1 METITLQVFLFE
13 ELDEEAKEK
22 TINLYRAKRDYSWLN
37 ESRESIEAFC
47 KRFRARLDNW
57 HVDSFDYSFDVSVD
71 NSNFRG
77 LKLRD
82 FSRDHMPTG
91 YCLDCALWET
101 FFDVF
106 KKTGSAKLAF
116 DAALHAGFAAWRDDL
131 SYQDEEEFLADE
143 LICNEYQFF
152 SDGTEYKGAR

>member
-1 METITLQVFLFE
+1 METITLKVFSFE

-22 TINLYRAKRDYSWLN
+22 AINLYRVKMDYSWLD

-47 KRFRARLDNW
+47 KRFRARLNNW
-57 HVDSFDYSFDVSVD
+57 QVDAFNYSFDISVD
-71 NSNFRG
+71 QSNFRG

-91 YCLDCALWET
+91 YCLDCDLWQT
-101 FFDVF
+101 FFKVF
-106 KKTGSAKLAF
+106 QKTGSAKLAF

-131 SYQDEEEFLADE
+131 AYQESEEFLTDGII
-143 LICNEYQFF
+143 LNDYRFF
-152 SDGTEYKGAR
+152 PDGTEYKGAR

>member
-1 METITLQVFLFE
+1 METITLQVFSFD
-13 ELDEEAKEK
+13 ELNEKTKEK
-22 TINLYRAKRDYSWLN
+22 VLNLYRVKRHYDWLD

-57 HVDSFDYSFDVSVD
+57 HVDAFNYSFDVSVD

-91 YCLDCALWET
+91 YYLDCALWET
-101 FFDVF
+101 FFEVF

-131 SYQDEEEFLADE
+131 VDQDSEEFLTDE
-143 LICNEYQFF
+143 IICNDYRFF
-152 SDGTEYKGAR
+152 PDGTEYKGAR

>member
-1 METITLQVFLFE
+1 METITLQVFSFD
-13 ELDEEAKEK
+13 ELNEKAKEK
-22 TINLYRAKRDYSWLN
+22 AINLYRAKRDYDWLD

-57 HVDSFDYSFDVSVD
+57 NVDAFNYSFDVSVD

-91 YCLDCALWET
+91 YCLDCDLWQT
-101 FFDVF
+101 FYDFF
-106 KKTGSAKLAF
+106 KLTGSAKLAF
-116 DAALHAGFAAWRDDL
+116 DQALHAGFAAWRDDL
-131 SYQDEEEFLADE
+131 SYQDGEEFLAEE
-143 LICNEYQFF
+143 LIYNEYRFF